1 LRENPAKV
9 SNKKSAITIVRG
21 MFFSLFHKK
30 LSFAQSKINDAREY
44 CHLDT
49 GRIK

>member
-9 SNKKSAITIVRG
+9 SNEKSAIKFVRG

-30 LSFAQSKINDAREY
+30 NPLHSQELMMQGNIAT
-44 CHLDT
+44 LT
-49 GRIK
+49 LVG